1 MNMPDSH
8 QHSPSEGG
16 KHKIF
21 LGYAAGVGKTHAMLE
36 EAHRRSSR
44 GQDVVIGI
52 IESHGRSPIDVLAI
66 GLEQIPPIV
75 VSGKSELDVAAIV
88 ARHPDVVLVDDLEHR
103 NSSGSRNEMRWQD
116 IDEILSS
123 GIRVLSTVN
132 VQYFESL
139 NDNISDITGVVV
151 KDTIPDKILHDADE
165 VEYVDLTPRAL
176 LKRLERGDILP
187 LNELN
192 AESASFFREGNLN
205 ALREIA
211 MREAA
216 SRVDEDLVEYRKEK
230 RIEKPW
236 AARDRVMICISPT
249 RSALRLIRRGWRM
262 GQRMHGEVLAVH
274 VEEGPIG
281 DRERKILEDDFKL
294 AERLGIETVTLK
306 GELAPTLIEFA
317 KERNVTQLILGHP
330 QRSRFQEILKPA
342 VLTELVKA
350 LRTVDILVVATE
362 SPTAADH

>member
-1 MNMPDSH
+1 MADS
-8 QHSPSEGG
+8 STKTDFKVG

-21 LGYAAGVGKTHAMLE
+21 LGYASGVGKTHAMLE
-36 EAHRRSSR
+36 EAQRRSLR

-52 IESHGRSPIDVLAI
+52 IESHGRRPVEELQY
-66 GLEQIPPIV
+66 GLEQIPPKV
-75 VSGKSELDVAAIV
+75 LNGLTELDVDAII
-88 ARHPDVVLVDDLEHR
+88 ARKPKVVLVDDLQHT
-103 NSSGSRNEMRWQD
+103 NASGSAREKRWQD
-116 IDEILSS
+116 VNAILAA

-132 VQYFESL
+132 VQHLESL
-139 NDNISDITGVVV
+139 NDNIADITGIAV
-151 KDTIPDKILHDADE
+151 KDTVPDQLLRDADE

-176 LKRLERGDILP
+176 INRLDRGDIFP
-187 LNELN
+187 VSEVSTE
-192 AESASFFREGNLN
+192 AISFFREGNLN

-216 SRVDEDLVEYRKEK
+216 SHVDEDLAEYRKEK

-236 AARDRVMICISPT
+236 ATQDRIMICISST

-262 GQRMHGEVLAVH
+262 GQRMHGEVFAVH

-281 DRERKILEDDFKL
+281 ERERKILDDDFKL
-294 AERLGIETVTLK
+294 AERLGIKTFTLK
-306 GELAPTLIEFA
+306 GELAPVLIEFA

-330 QRSRFQEILKPA
+330 QRNRFQEILRPA

-350 LRTVDILVVATE
+350 LRTVDILVVATD
-362 SPTAADH
+362 SPAST

>member
-1 MNMPDSH
+1 MPDSKPLAPI
-8 QHSPSEGG
+8 QGG

-36 EAHRRSSR
+36 EAHRRASR

-52 IESHGRSPIDVLAI
+52 IESRNRAPIEVLSI
-66 GLEQIPPIV
+66 GLEQIPPLEK
-75 VSGKSELDVAAIV
+75 GGHLQLDVAAII
-88 ARHPDVVLVDDLEHR
+88 ARKPEVVLVDDLQAT
-103 NSSGSRNEMRWQD
+103 NAPGSKNEKRWQD
-116 IDEILSS
+116 VNEILGA

-132 VQYFESL
+132 VQHLESL
-139 NDNISDITGVVV
+139 NDNIADITGIAIASTV
-151 KDTIPDKILHDADE
+151 PDQMLHEADE
-165 VEYVDLTPRAL
+165 VEYVDVTPRAL
-176 LKRLERGDILP
+176 LRRLERGDVILHP
-187 LNELN
+187 SVQE
-192 AESASFFREGNLN
+192 ESKDFYRVGNLN

-216 SRVDEDLVEYRKEK
+216 SRVDEDLDEYRKEK

-236 AARDRVMICISPT
+236 ATRDLVMICISPT

-262 GQRMHGEVLAVH
+262 GQRMRGEVLAVN
-274 VEEGPIG
+274 VEEGSIG

-294 AERLGIETVTLK
+294 AERLGIKTFTLK

-317 KERNVTQLILGHP
+317 KEKNVTHLIIGHP
-330 QRSRFQEILKPA
+330 NRSRFQELLKPP

-350 LRTVDILVVATE
+350 LKTVDILVVATE
-362 SPTAADH
+362 STVAEH

>member
-1 MNMPDSH
+1 MKMPDSQQKSAH
-8 QHSPSEGG
+8 EGG

-21 LGYAAGVGKTHAMLE
+21 LGYAPGVGKTHAMLE
-36 EAHRRSSR
+36 EAQRRHGR
-44 GQDVVIGI
+44 GQDIVIGI
-52 IESHGRSPIDVLAI
+52 IDSHGRTPVETMTM
-66 GLEQIPPIV
+66 GLEIVPPLV
-75 VSGKSELDVAAIV
+75 VNGQSEMDVDAIL
-88 ARHPDVVLVDDLEHR
+88 ARKPDAVLVDDLQHSNPPGFKREK
-103 NSSGSRNEMRWQD
+103 RWQD
-116 IDEILSS
+116 VRELLKANIT
-123 GIRVLSTVN
+123 VLSTVN
-132 VQYFESL
+132 VQHLESL
-139 NDNISDITGVVV
+139 NDNISDITGFAITETV
-151 KDTIPDKILHDADE
+151 PDQVLHEAEE

-176 LKRLERGDILP
+176 LNRLDRGDIYPASKLD
-187 LNELN
+187 
-192 AESASFFREGNLN
+192 AEAQSFFREGNLN

-236 AARDRVMICISPT
+236 AAQDRVMICISPT
-249 RSALRLIRRGWRM
+249 RSAMRLIRRGWRM

-281 DRERKILEDDFKL
+281 DKERKILEDDFKL
-294 AERLGIETVTLK
+294 AERLGIQTFTLK
-306 GELAPTLIEFA
+306 GELAPALIEFA

-330 QRSRFQEILKPA
+330 QRNRFQEILKPA

-362 SPTAADH
+362 LPAVSEH

>member
-1 MNMPDSH
+1 MPDSS
-8 QHSPSEGG
+8 QKPTLKGG

-21 LGYAAGVGKTHAMLE
+21 LGYAPGVGKTHAMLE
-36 EAHRRSSR
+36 EAHRRSLR

-52 IESHGRSPIDVLAI
+52 IEGRHRRPVEELEFGLDRVPPLVI
-66 GLEQIPPIV
+66 G
-75 VSGKSELDVAAIV
+75 GKNELDVEAIL
-88 ARHPDVVLVDDLEHR
+88 ARKPNVVLVDDLQHT
-103 NSSGSRNEMRWQD
+103 NAPGSVREKRWQD
-116 IDEILSS
+116 VNVLLGA

-132 VQYFESL
+132 VQHLESL
-139 NDNISDITGVVV
+139 NDNISDITGIPIL
-151 KDTIPDKILHDADE
+151 DTVPDQMLRDADE

-176 LKRLERGDILP
+176 INRLDRGDIFP
-187 LNELN
+187 IEQVG
-192 AESASFFREGNLN
+192 SDIVSFFREGNLS

-216 SRVDEDLVEYRKEK
+216 WRVDEDVVEYRKEK

-236 AARDRVMICISPT
+236 AAQDRILICISPT

-294 AERLGIETVTLK
+294 AERLGIKTFTLK
-306 GELAPTLIEFA
+306 GELAPVLIEFA

-330 QRSRFQEILKPA
+330 QRNRFQEILRPA

-350 LRTVDILVVATE
+350 LRTVDILVVATD
-362 SPTAADH
+362 SPVVAEH

>member
-1 MNMPDSH
+1 MPDSPH
-8 QHSPSEGG
+8 KALPQGAA
-16 KHKIF
+16 HKIF
-21 LGYAAGVGKTHAMLE
+21 LGYASGVGKTHSMLE

-52 IESHGRSPIDVLAI
+52 IESHGRAPIDVLAI
-66 GLEQIPPIV
+66 GLEQIPSLSID
-75 VSGKSELDVAAIV
+75 GKSEIDVDAVI
-88 ARHPDVVLVDDLEHR
+88 ARHPDVVLVDDLQHT
-103 NSSGSRNEMRWQD
+103 NAAGSKNEKRWQD
-116 IDEILSS
+116 VQQILAA

-132 VQYFESL
+132 VQNLESL
-139 NDNISDITGVVV
+139 NDNIADITGVAVI
-151 KDTIPDKILHDADE
+151 DTIPDQLLHEAEE
-165 VEYVDLTPRAL
+165 VEYVDVTPRAL
-176 LKRLERGDILP
+176 LKRLERGDIFP
-187 LNELN
+187 LLN
-192 AESASFFREGNLN
+192 LSVESHDFYREGNLN

-216 SRVDEDLVEYRKEK
+216 SRVDDDLVEYRKEK

-236 AARDRVMICISPT
+236 AAQDRIMICISPT

-274 VEEGPIG
+274 VEEGPTG
-281 DRERKILEDDFKL
+281 DRERKILADDFKL
-294 AERLGIETVTLK
+294 AERLGIKTFTLK

-330 QRSRFQEILKPA
+330 QRSRFQEILKPP

-362 SPTAADH
+362 APTTAEH